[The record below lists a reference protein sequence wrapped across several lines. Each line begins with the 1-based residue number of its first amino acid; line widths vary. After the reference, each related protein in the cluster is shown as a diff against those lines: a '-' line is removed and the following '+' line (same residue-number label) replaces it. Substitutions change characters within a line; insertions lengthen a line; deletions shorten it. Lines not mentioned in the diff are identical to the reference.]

1 MVSTNRDPSVMQELE
16 EEGGP
21 GRGAAAVVIVIGVDN
36 LRAPSPDETAIE
48 EERRRKQ
55 YLSRV
60 EIPNHNI
67 SSFPQIYS
75 SVHTRNFVLS
85 VGRRARRIGINKFNM
100 SRVLFPHVAE
110 ELALATAATDSPF
123 FPCYLT

>member
-1 MVSTNRDPSVMQELE
+1 MVSTSKDPSVMQELE

-21 GRGAAAVVIVIGVDN
+21 GRGAVVVIVIGVDN

-55 YLSRV
+55 YLSRE

-67 SSFPQIYS
+67 TSFPQIYS
-75 SVHTRNFVLS
+75 STYQKL
-85 VGRRARRIGINKFNM
+85 
-100 SRVLFPHVAE
+100 
-110 ELALATAATDSPF
+110 
-123 FPCYLT
+123 CYLS

>member
-1 MVSTNRDPSVMQELE
+1 MVSTSKDPSVMQELE

-21 GRGAAAVVIVIGVDN
+21 GRGAAVVIVIGVDN

-60 EIPNHNI
+60 EILNHI
-67 SSFPQIYS
+67 
-75 SVHTRNFVLS
+75 
-85 VGRRARRIGINKFNM
+85 
-100 SRVLFPHVAE
+100 
-110 ELALATAATDSPF
+110 
-123 FPCYLT
+123 